1 MYYRDQLKGKL
12 SGKQQHKQ
20 NLANQTEAFFTE
32 LCKWMWLEKFK
43 TVAFFSPCS
52 LLLILPRGKEV
63 ELWWLTLHFFYN
75 IYYRQGPMKYSG
87 VVCV

>member
-32 LCKWMWLEKFK
+32 LCKWM
-43 TVAFFSPCS
+43 
-52 LLLILPRGKEV
+52 
-63 ELWWLTLHFFYN
+63 
-75 IYYRQGPMKYSG
+75 
-87 VVCV
+87 